1 MKNVN
6 TSKKT
11 DVKDVMSKIK
21 VIGTPIDHCD
31 FWFYTEEIT
40 DEEGNPTVFHAQEGT
55 GDNLL
60 IEDINEG
67 FVDYIYYDIYDGK
80 ITYPMIDAYVSGDDI
95 DTLEDMESDGGMVL
109 LYSGYI
115 NLTVQQ
121 ICWKVLHMS
130 GVENPENLTVRILSG
145 KQADEK
151 FLSRGSKKNGGKSE
165 PSSVHKLL
173 VAIWVKNKG
182 DYQKIFR
189 FLKTKTPISQEEIK
203 SLSNMEEEA
212 VSKLGGRIV
221 TIMDEDYP
229 DSYKKMEN
237 PPFCY
242 IEKGDLRFDTPI
254 MPLKSK

>member
-6 TSKKT
+6 TTKKT
-11 DVKDVMSKIK
+11 DVKAVMSKIK
-21 VIGTPIDHCD
+21 VIGEPIDKSD

-40 DEEGNPTVFHAQEGT
+40 DEKGNPTVFHVQEGT

-60 IEDINEG
+60 TEDIKEG
-67 FVDYIYYDIYDGK
+67 FTDYIYYDIFDGE
-80 ITYPMIDAYVSGDDI
+80 ITYPMIDVYESGDDI

-145 KQADEK
+145 KMADEK
-151 FLSRGSKKNGGKSE
+151 FRARGKKNDGKAGLFSARNMRNMII
-165 PSSVHKLL
+165 
-173 VAIWVKNKG
+173 AIWVKNKG
-182 DYQKIFR
+182 DYQAILR
-189 FLKTKTPISQEEIK
+189 FLKEKTPISEEEVAR
-203 SLSNMEEEA
+203 LSGMEEKA
-212 VSKLGGRIV
+212 VSKIGCRIV
-221 TIMDEDYP
+221 TIIDEDYP
-229 DSYKKMEN
+229 DSYKKMMN

-242 IEKGDLRFDTPI
+242 VEKDNLRFDTPI
-254 MPLKSK
+254 MPLK

>member
-6 TSKKT
+6 TTKKT
-11 DVKDVMSKIK
+11 DVKAVMSKIR
-21 VIGTPIDHCD
+21 VIGEPIDHCD

-40 DEEGNPTVFHAQEGT
+40 DEKGNPTVFHVQEGT

-60 IEDINEG
+60 VEDINEG
-67 FVDYIYYDIYDGK
+67 FADYIYYDIFDGE
-80 ITYPMIDAYVSGDDI
+80 ITYPMIDAYESGDDI

-145 KQADEK
+145 KMADEK
-151 FLSRGSKKNGGKSE
+151 FRARGKKNDGKAVHSYE
-165 PSSVHKLL
+165 HKLL
-173 VAIWVKNKG
+173 VAIWVKTQG
-182 DYQKIFR
+182 DYEAMYR
-189 FLKTKTPISQEEIK
+189 FIKEKTPISKEEIEYF
-203 SLSNMEEEA
+203 SDMEEEA

-221 TIMDEDYP
+221 TIMDEDYS
-229 DSYKKMEN
+229 DSYKKMIN

-242 IEKGDLRFDTPI
+242 VEKDNLKFDAPI
-254 MPLKSK
+254 IPLKQK